1 MSAWEWITSFVL
13 RPLFLNTTMKKIL
26 LISLLCINSLAFA
39 HCSNAVVCE
48 MKYVDQAFTKTA
60 LTGEAL
66 DKARAM
72 REEGEK
78 LYKEGNEDDAIKVLK
93 KAKKYL
99 LEGKLES

>member
-1 MSAWEWITSFVL
+1 MIIL
-13 RPLFLNTTMKKIL
+13 RLLFLNSIMKKLIL
-26 LISLLCINSLAFA
+26 SALLCINSLAFA
-39 HCSNAVVCE
+39 HCSNPVVCE

-78 LYKEGNEDDAIKVLK
+78 LYKDGNEDDAIKVLK

-99 LEGKLES
+99 LEGKLDS